1 MKGNQ
6 RLSIKLNSST
16 KTEALMQ
23 EIYDEACRQIISVQ
37 ENMTNIIE
45 STNLA
50 NETIENKAKYGKII
64 NDFLTQKHNALG
76 RKMEV
81 AKLMVEFLK
90 NKGNED
96 ASKKQEIDSLGLD
109 DILNKLREES
119 NDKNNDSNGNEK
131 YKINRK

>member
-1 MKGNQ
+1 MKGKQ
-6 RLSIKLNSST
+6 RLNIKLNSSV

-23 EIYDEACRQIISVQ
+23 EIYDEACRQIVSVQ

-90 NKGNED
+90 SKGNED
-96 ASKKQEIDSLGLD
+96 SNKKQELDYGSLD
-109 DILNKLREES
+109 DVLNRLRDDSTNKL
-119 NDKNNDSNGNEK
+119 NETTDNEV
-131 YKINRK
+131 YKIKRK